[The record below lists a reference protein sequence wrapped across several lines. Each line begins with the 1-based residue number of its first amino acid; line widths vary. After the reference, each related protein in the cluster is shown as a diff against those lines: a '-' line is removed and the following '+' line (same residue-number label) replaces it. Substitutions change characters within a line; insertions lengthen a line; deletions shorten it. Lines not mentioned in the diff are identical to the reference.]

1 MTTCDERDCDERDC
15 DDFPEAMED
24 FTAEDEALEQAELRR
39 EAERLEDEHREAL
52 AFDFYDSESDGFDD
66 PESDGSHQ
74 IPGITLNGGPV
85 FEEDF

>member
-1 MTTCDERDCDERDC
+1 LDFDHDERDC

-52 AFDFYDSESDGFDD
+52 AFDFDD
-66 PESDGSHQ
+66 DRMDIDIPRQ
-74 IPGITLNGGPV
+74 IPGVSLNGGPV
-85 FEEDF
+85 FEDDFE